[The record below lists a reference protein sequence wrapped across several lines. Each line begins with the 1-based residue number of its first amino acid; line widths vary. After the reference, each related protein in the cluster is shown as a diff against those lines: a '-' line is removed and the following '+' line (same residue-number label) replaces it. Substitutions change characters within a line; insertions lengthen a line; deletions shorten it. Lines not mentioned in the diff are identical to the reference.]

1 MKPNA
6 MAKDFYFQKLNVQFR
21 ILYFTH
27 SKKNMF
33 PLAPYFISKRYCHHH
48 WLPDDEFSERC
59 GKKKK
64 VLMVFM
70 DSP

>member
-1 MKPNA
+1 M
-6 MAKDFYFQKLNVQFR
+6 FSLE
-21 ILYFTH
+21 YFTLH